1 MQVGHLLGSQS
12 PGTERERRERELA
25 PTAPE
30 QARELAATIGNQA
43 FASLART
50 GRVPLPQQRASGPQL
65 QRFVESE
72 HKMIGDL
79 GSSKGPALAPTLELA
94 PGFKVTYGDMV
105 AMSGDWFGS
114 VKELTDL
121 AKVEGKGPGTRE
133 EVEYVLA
140 IEIHGEK
147 DREKE
152 FSEAARIAAKA
163 RYYALAADNSAHF
176 ANPYE
181 GDRYRDIHEAA
192 AAKEGGKPLGAA
204 ANYHDNHVNAL
215 IEAARAGKAGEPKN
229 QALMLESFSN
239 HFLTDSFSSG
249 HLRTPRK
256 SLQQYWHAKVPM
268 FFTNFKMYM
277 AETIAQYVNDHN
289 WRGVLSVD
297 TLMYKGEGALP
308 AGALPTIEAKLRAK
322 RMPPLTFGDI
332 VSGALHDYDNL
343 HGVNAYVDGHYMQLL
358 GDSQLIEKGKA
369 TERGA
374 PTMIAAA
381 NAVRASLDEVEE
393 AYEHGL
399 SPDDFLNRN
408 GGIFA
413 AEAMIPQVAPELEQ
427 ESPEV
432 RWQFDSAERLLQD
445 PGFQEAVQITAHDK
459 ASELEGIGKELDEEY
474 TRDAFFNGFLVKL
487 QGNAQQVAATLQEVI
502 DYTPGTGGGLLGH
515 DEDAIAE
522 DYFKLAKNNLGTLTL
537 KQKTK
542 LVHDVLTGATL
553 GSEDAMIVDLLD
565 ANHAD
570 GAKIIEH
577 FGWHWI
583 WTDVDGD
590 DCRNFIR
597 RLGPAFWSTQSM
609 SAKKKE
615 VRWLADGVTTDLQ
628 EETIVVIL
636 RTCTPA
642 EVREIDK
649 AAGGLDWDLT
659 DEWQDELDR
668 LREN

>member
-1 MQVGHLLGSQS
+1 MEE
-12 PGTERERRERELA
+12 ERDERKR
-25 PTAPE
+25 PTTAPE
-30 QARELAATIGNQA
+30 QARQLAATIGNQA
-43 FASLART
+43 FASLAR
-50 GRVPLPQQRASGPQL
+50 RSQVAVPQQRTSGPQL

-79 GSSKGPALAPTLELA
+79 GSGKGPALAPNLELA
-94 PGFKVTYGDMV
+94 PGFQVTYGDMV

-121 AKVEGKGPGTRE
+121 AKIEGKGPGTRE

-140 IEIHGEK
+140 VEIHGEK

-152 FSEAARIAAKA
+152 FSEPARVAAKA
-163 RYYALAADNSAHF
+163 RYYALASQNSAHF
-176 ANPYE
+176 LNPYE
-181 GDRYRDIHEAA
+181 GDRYRDIREAA

-215 IEAARAGKAGEPKN
+215 VEAARAGKAGEPMN
-229 QALMLESFSN
+229 QALLLESFSN
-239 HFLTDSFSSG
+239 HFLTDAFSGG
-249 HLRTPRK
+249 HLRTPRR
-256 SLQQYWHAKVPM
+256 SLQEYWHAKVPM

-277 AETIAQYVNDHN
+277 AETIAKYVNDHN
-289 WRGVLSVD
+289 WRGALSVD
-297 TLMYKGEGALP
+297 TLMYKEEGVLP

-332 VSGALHDYDNL
+332 VGGALHDYDNV
-343 HGVNAYVDGHYMQLL
+343 HGVNAYVDGHYMKML
-358 GDSQLIEKGKA
+358 GDSQLVEKGHA
-369 TERGA
+369 TERGK
-374 PTMIAAA
+374 PTLIAAA

-399 SPDDFLNRN
+399 SPDDFLSRT
-408 GGIFA
+408 GGVFA

-427 ESPEV
+427 ESPQV
-432 RWQFDSAERLLQD
+432 RWQFDSAEELLKD
-445 PGFQEAVQITAHDK
+445 AGFQEAVQITAHDK
-459 ASELEGIGKELDEEY
+459 ATELEGIGKELDEEY

-487 QGNAQQVAATLQEVI
+487 QGSPSQVAATLQEVI
-502 DYTPGTGGGLLGH
+502 DYTPGSGGGLLGH
-515 DEDAIAE
+515 DEDEIAE
-522 DYFKLAKNNLGTLTL
+522 NYFKLAKGNLGGLTL

-597 RLGPAFWSTQSM
+597 RLGPAFWATQSIA
-609 SAKKKE
+609 AKKKE

-636 RTCTPA
+636 RTCTPP

-649 AAGGLDWDLT
+649 TAGGLDWDLT
-659 DEWQDELDR
+659 GEWQDELDR
-668 LREN
+668 LRKD